1 MPADR
6 ELLINRDFP
15 VTGNFKETGIS
26 FKPGNSGPFYKSLA
40 QKPTFLSILTGISR
54 FTGISRSTGKSRLT
68 GISRL
73 TGKSRFNRFSRFKTS
88 RLTGKI
94 PVNHELRRP
103 PISRLKSRFSSIL
116 NRDRDREPKNPPGRE
131 KPGPGRDPGR
141 SLKNPQSRPILFSNK
156 TRATKQYFKMD

>member
-54 FTGISRSTGKSRLT
+54 FTG
-68 GISRL
+68 
-73 TGKSRFNRFSRFKTS
+73 KSRFNRFSRFKTS

-94 PVNHELRRP
+94 PVNHELRRS

-116 NRDRDREPKNPPGRE
+116 NRDRDRDREPKNPPGRE

-141 SLKNPQSRPILFSNK
+141 SLIMAPIFTFWAFRNE
-156 TRATKQYFKMD
+156 A